1 MSVSLLKNASFT
13 RYWLGETATVVGYQ
27 MLVVAVSWQMYE
39 LTDSALNL
47 GLIGLVQVTPYFLF
61 VLFAGHVADVY
72 DRRRIA
78 LATQTVQLAV
88 ALGYAVASV
97 TGTLTPLL
105 IYIGSFCIGTAQAFQ
120 SPSVRALLPSLVDR
134 EVLSQALAWS
144 NASKKAGVIGGP
156 SIGGLVYILGP
167 GYVYGLAAILF
178 VVAGVLFTLVR
189 TPSSVTRRDPPRLA
203 TMWAGIAYI
212 RHTPVVLGAISLDLF
227 ATLIGGATALL
238 PIYARDILHMGPD
251 GLGIL
256 RAAPAVGALI
266 ASAVLIFM
274 PLRRR
279 VGRTMFISVAV
290 FGLATTVFGLST
302 WFPLSLLAL
311 IVIGAADMVSVVIRV
326 SLVQL
331 DTPDEMRGRV
341 SAVFS
346 LSTSTSNQLGQ
357 FQSGV
362 TAALIGTVPAVVLG
376 GVGTLLIVAWWRRL
390 FPALYA
396 RETLTDRRAAH

>member
-1 MSVSLLKNASFT
+1 
-13 RYWLGETATVVGYQ
+13 
-27 MLVVAVSWQMYE
+27 
-39 LTDSALNL
+39 
-47 GLIGLVQVTPYFLF
+47 
-61 VLFAGHVADVY
+61 
-72 DRRRIA
+72 
-78 LATQTVQLAV
+78 
-88 ALGYAVASV
+88 
-97 TGTLTPLL
+97 
-105 IYIGSFCIGTAQAFQ
+105 
-120 SPSVRALLPSLVDR
+120 
-134 EVLSQALAWS
+134 
-144 NASKKAGVIGGP
+144 
-156 SIGGLVYILGP
+156 
-167 GYVYGLAAILF
+167 
-178 VVAGVLFTLVR
+178 
-189 TPSSVTRRDPPRLA
+189 
-203 TMWAGIAYI
+203 
-212 RHTPVVLGAISLDLF
+212 
-227 ATLIGGATALL
+227 
-238 PIYARDILHMGPD
+238 
-251 GLGIL
+251 
-256 RAAPAVGALI
+256 LI